1 MFFGPPARLEL
12 LLGTIFGNSDSD
24 TEPETETSSSF
35 PKNARLL
42 PCLSTIHSLTNVVAQ
57 LPLPEP
63 VPSDI
68 PSLLSEVQKNQFQQ
82 LEHQGLSKTTAMEVG
97 HALAKVPDAVLPLGG
112 KNNALWIARHSP
124 LTSFVAKVVPS
135 AFQGKST
142 HDKLEAKNMFLRY
155 ACALRN
161 QLSDKEGLGGKLI
174 AEDTDMIHK
183 VEFLLST
190 NYDWH
195 FQVINDKI
203 SWLEK
208 NPDANADVLIEQRK
222 ELEDVVHPIISIL

>member
-1 MFFGPPARLEL
+1 
-12 LLGTIFGNSDSD
+12 
-24 TEPETETSSSF
+24 
-35 PKNARLL
+35 
-42 PCLSTIHSLTNVVAQ
+42 
-57 LPLPEP
+57 
-63 VPSDI
+63 
-68 PSLLSEVQKNQFQQ
+68 
-82 LEHQGLSKTTAMEVG
+82 
-97 HALAKVPDAVLPLGG
+97 
-112 KNNALWIARHSP
+112 
-124 LTSFVAKVVPS
+124 
-135 AFQGKST
+135 
-142 HDKLEAKNMFLRY
+142 MFLRY

-190 NYDWH
+190 NYDRH
-195 FQVINDKI
+195 FQVINEKI